1 MLSCLFICSFSQ
13 GSDGPQGPGGPKGIR
28 VSNSPI
34 FPKDFIGILSHCHTE
49 KHKTWLHNFIDFFF
63 IEVYGC
69 LCFFKNTD
77 THIKGSYIF
86 FK

>member
-1 MLSCLFICSFSQ
+1 MLSCLFVCSFSQ

-34 FPKDFIGILSHCHTE
+34 FPKDFIGILSRCHTE

-63 IEVYGC
+63 LLKFMDVYAF
-69 LCFFKNTD
+69 LKTQ
-77 THIKGSYIF
+77 THT
-86 FK
+86 